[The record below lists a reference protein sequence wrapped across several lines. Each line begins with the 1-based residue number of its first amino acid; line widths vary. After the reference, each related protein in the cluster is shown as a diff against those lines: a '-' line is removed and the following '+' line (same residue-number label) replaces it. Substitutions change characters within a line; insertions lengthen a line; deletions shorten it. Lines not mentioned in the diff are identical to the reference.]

1 MHETIYYFSGTG
13 NSLAAARGL
22 AEQIGN
28 TKIVNIVAPI
38 TTGGMADHT
47 DTVGLVFPVYF
58 EDMPDIVR
66 RFVEKL
72 QLEPNTYVFGLATCG
87 SGPGLALHTLDR
99 LLKKKGAKLAAGFS
113 LEMPDNSIIIF
124 NMIPPLDVQKSML
137 ERSLHNIKQIAEIVK
152 RKEVF
157 AIEGKKRLRD
167 RLERLFMKA
176 IVTRIYKTPKR
187 FRTTDKC
194 TKCGSCRRV
203 CPTGNIEVKN
213 GEIKWGNNCTH
224 CLACLHWCPATA
236 INLGRGSNQKRY
248 HHPDITVQDMRLR

>member
-1 MHETIYYFSGTG
+1 MSKTIYYFSGTG

-28 TKIVNIVAPI
+28 CKIVNIATATAIGGI
-38 TTGGMADHT
+38 TDHS

-58 EDMPDIVR
+58 EDVPDIAK

-72 QLEPNTYVFGLATCG
+72 ELEPKTYVFGVATCG

-113 LEMPDNSIIIF
+113 LEMPDNSIIIL
-124 NMIPPLDVQKSML
+124 NMIPPLDKQESML
-137 ERSLHNIKQIAEIVK
+137 VSSKQKMKQIAEIVK

-157 AIEGKKRLRD
+157 GVEGRKRFRD
-167 RLERLFMKA
+167 KLEGLFMKA
-176 IVTRIYKTPKR
+176 IVTRIYKTPKK
-187 FRTTDKC
+187 FRATDKC
-194 TKCGSCRRV
+194 IKCGSCRRI
-203 CPTGNIEVKN
+203 CPTGNIEVRN
-213 GEIKWGNNCTH
+213 GEIKWGKDCTH
-224 CLACLHWCPATA
+224 CLACLHWCPTTA